1 MNIKTIILS
10 LFLGIFCSA
19 TAQITNE
26 AKSDGYN
33 GSVQKVTSTMY
44 EAIVEGNNIER
55 GDILERLQTLYNSKG
70 QRRSMTYLATEED
83 VIFRTR
89 YKHDGFG
96 ITILEQVVDNKE
108 EIIGRTYYVYDANH
122 ILTEIYVED
131 AERQVE
137 TRTLISYDDQGR
149 VRQRSFNDALNNVFR
164 REAYT
169 YNPDGTILK
178 TVVYDNKNNKIS
190 ETRFEY
196 DDHKQPITQTMFD
209 YTEEETELFVTLY
222 KYQYDGHGNWVQR
235 TEFEVNG
242 SKSTPTYIIER
253 SIQYF

>member
-1 MNIKTIILS
+1 MNIKTIVLS
-10 LFLGIFCSA
+10 FFLGILGTA

-26 AKSDGYN
+26 VKSDGFN
-33 GSVQKVTSTMY
+33 GPVQKVTSTMY
-44 EAIVEGNNIER
+44 EAIVQGNNIEH

-89 YKHDGFG
+89 YKHDAFG
-96 ITILEQVVDNKE
+96 ITVLEQVVDNNE

-137 TRTLISYDDQGR
+137 TRTLISYDGQGR

-169 YNPDGTILK
+169 YNDDGSLLK

-196 DDHKQPITQTMFD
+196 DSHGQPITQTMYD
-209 YTEEETELFVTLY
+209 YTEDETELFITLY
-222 KYQYDGHGNWVQR
+222 RYQYDGHGNWIQR
-235 TEFEVNG
+235 TEFELNG
-242 SKSTPTYIIER
+242 SVSTPTYIIER
-253 SIQYF
+253 AIQYF